1 MTQIRDG
8 KRPLTA
14 PILSISAVA
23 ALALAA
29 SGCTSGMRR
38 ALGVEKVA
46 PDEFKVVTQA
56 PLVIPP
62 DFNLRP
68 PEPGEVRPQDL
79 APSAAAR
86 SALLG
91 PEFSTPMSE
100 GEKGLVTKA
109 AASSGGIEPDVRKT
123 VDLEGGDLS
132 RKSESFSN
140 KILFWRKDKPQEAA
154 PTSGPS
160 DPLNSKSEADRLAEA
175 QAASTATGGKP
186 VIIERKET
194 GIRLPGL

>member
-1 MTQIRDG
+1 MTEHRG
-8 KRPLTA
+8 ESRPKMT
-14 PILSISAVA
+14 PILSISAAA
-23 ALALAA
+23 ALALTTG
-29 SGCTSGMRR
+29 GCTAGMRK

-68 PEPGEVRPQDL
+68 PEPGEARPQDL

-91 PEFSTPMSE
+91 PEFTTPMSE
-100 GEKGLVTKA
+100 GERGLVTKA
-109 AASSGGIEPDVRKT
+109 AESAGGTERDIRT
-123 VDLEGGDLS
+123 QVDLESADIS
-132 RKSESFSN
+132 KKSPSFAD
-140 KILFWRKDKPQEAA
+140 KVIFWNGKGEKPGPGAA
-154 PTSGPS
+154 PAAL
-160 DPLNSKSEADRLAEA
+160 DAQSEADKLSGD
-175 QAASTATGGKP
+175 ASTGGKP
-186 VIIERKET
+186 VIIEPKKT